1 KEGVADAIVKRPAKR
16 DFPRLSRGKLRHD
29 WTVTRDLHIESHI
42 RFPLDVNYF
51 VPNLRGFP
59 ALRREVLSLS
69 IKCFDIR
76 VFNCRTY
83 VRTSPRNPP
92 VVTDNYIGIAGQR
105 HSSDIE
111 ISRTKVSGV
120 PEIWH
125 LVPEMHI
132 VREQRLA
139 GCGVRAGNH
148 PVVGTQRRWIVA
160 QKFVK
165 PRAQ

>member
-1 KEGVADAIVKRPAKR
+1 ERDIAGPLVGIVAAVDGKIAVAVRTHRDLTGRLISDISIHVGIHHVLSRCVEVRKRLPKLLPILCRINMKEGVADAIVKRPAKR

-92 VVTDNYIGIAGQR
+92 VVTDNY
-105 HSSDIE
+105 
-111 ISRTKVSGV
+111 
-120 PEIWH
+120 
-125 LVPEMHI
+125 
-132 VREQRLA
+132 
-139 GCGVRAGNH
+139 
-148 PVVGTQRRWIVA
+148 
-160 QKFVK
+160 
-165 PRAQ
+165 